1 MGVNPDEGVRT
12 VVRRLTPADLERV
25 ILLDAKITGR
35 RRDGYFEAKLKENM
49 SRAGIQVSL
58 AAETGPVFT
67 GFLLAKVWYGEF
79 GSTEPVAV
87 LDTIGAHPDF
97 RGRGVGAA
105 LFEQLRMNLRGLGIS
120 TIRTEVSWDAQTL
133 LQFFHHERF
142 RPAARICL
150 EADVE
155 DPVLRERA
163 ERRAEEAE
171 AAGTSRSP
179 AGSA

>member
-1 MGVNPDEGVRT
+1 MGTNPDEGVKT

-25 ILLDAKITGR
+25 IQLDAKVTGR

-87 LDTIGAHPDF
+87 LDTIGAHPDY
-97 RGRGVGAA
+97 RGRGVGTA
-105 LFEQLRMNLRGLGIS
+105 LFDQLRTNLRALGIQR
-120 TIRTEVSWDAQTL
+120 IRTEVSWDAQAL
-133 LQFFHHERF
+133 LSFFHHERF
-142 RPAARICL
+142 RPAPRLCL
-150 EADVE
+150 EADVD
-155 DPVLRERA
+155 DPVLVERE
-163 ERRAEEAE
+163 ERRAMEAEEA
-171 AAGTSRSP
+171 GRS
-179 AGSA
+179 